1 VYRIWGRLKF
11 GNAPGPGSDWQHIFV
26 DEGGH
31 YAIPTN
37 VPYAKESVY
46 LRMVRI
52 DEQFSFYASENGINW
67 FDVLVDYSPDADV
80 LSEEEEVYVYLQVFS
95 YGEDTVTA
103 RFSELYIGNP

>member
-1 VYRIWGRLKF
+1 L
-11 GNAPGPGSDWQHIFV
+11 QHIFV
-26 DEGGH
+26 DETGEV
-31 YAIPTN
+31 AR

-95 YGEDTVTA
+95 DVEDTVTA

>member
-1 VYRIWGRLKF
+1 
-11 GNAPGPGSDWQHIFV
+11 
-26 DEGGH
+26 
-31 YAIPTN
+31 
-37 VPYAKESVY
+37 
-46 LRMVRI
+46 MVRI

-95 YGEDTVTA
+95 DVEDTVTA